1 VLQGLVEGLS
11 NKEIAA
17 RLSISPRTVE
27 MHHGNLM
34 RKLHL
39 HNQTELIR
47 FALQRGILP
56 FED

>member
-1 VLQGLVEGLS
+1 MHLVVEGL
-11 NKEIAA
+11 NHTEIAA

-27 MHHGNLM
+27 MHHANLM

-39 HNQTELIR
+39 RNQTELIR

-56 FED
+56 PDR